1 MSNANGFRRRKEIYD
16 RFQAGETAKQI
27 ADDLGISVGRVYT
40 LKKNWADYFTPALFP
55 YYEKTLRERGLIQP
69 RSPEYGYA

>member
-1 MSNANGFRRRKEIYD
+1 MSWTIHKWDDRFRRRKEIYD

-27 ADDLGISVGRVYT
+27 ADDLGISVQRVHE
-40 LKKNWADYFTPALFP
+40 LKRNWQDY
-55 YYEKTLRERGLIQP
+55 LRKSAPP